1 MRKQFISVVMV
12 SALIL
17 PIALVAG
24 CTSNTTGPSASTC
37 SLANAT
43 NLSAS
48 EFSDRYL
55 SAYNDTIVTPFS
67 KTTNE
72 RGHIVYTGVTN
83 SSSGEGINKVTVE
96 LCKSEA
102 DAQQTFQQQIN
113 AARLKGYVQSYT
125 GNGTWEGTKRKDE
138 ATDYVITINMVS
150 PASSDFNALGV
161 GYVTESFEGAG

>member
-1 MRKQFISVVMV
+1 MV
-12 SALIL
+12 SALTL
-17 PIALVAG
+17 LMASVAG
-24 CTSNTTGPSASTC
+24 CASNTTGPPSSSSSSTD
-37 SLANAT
+37 AA

-48 EFSDRYL
+48 ELSDRYL
-55 SAYNDTIVTPFS
+55 SVYNDTIVTPFS

-72 RGHIVYTGVTN
+72 RGHIVYAGVT
-83 SSSGEGINKVTVE
+83 SSSSSEGINKVTVE

-102 DAQQTFQQQIN
+102 DARQTFQQQIN

-125 GNGTWEGTKRKDE
+125 GNGTWEGTKPKDE

-161 GYVTESFEGAG
+161 GYVIESFEGVE